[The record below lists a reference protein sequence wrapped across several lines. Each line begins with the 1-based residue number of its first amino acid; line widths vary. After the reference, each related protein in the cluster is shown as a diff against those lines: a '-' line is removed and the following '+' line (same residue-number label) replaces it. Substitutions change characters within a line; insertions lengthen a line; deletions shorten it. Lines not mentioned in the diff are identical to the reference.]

1 MLRLIRP
8 FSSKVPTPT
17 SLQGA
22 NARLQHFLKRAD
34 SIFLKSVSR
43 FHEVTG
49 YDAIEKIKA
58 ELAGL
63 EGKLSSQRELV
74 KIARDKYNVELTNR
88 SDAQREMNEL
98 LLRKSTW
105 TPVDLERFTLLYKH
119 DHSSQRAV
127 ELSKTDYDHA
137 EGTLEDMQLRA
148 GSLMGARYRE
158 EQLFSDRIRQA
169 STWGTWVL
177 MGINILLFILVT
189 LVVEPYKRRK
199 LVRAF
204 EEKVKDLL
212 PQSPVG
218 EFNAGTEEI
227 VPNAIN
233 NATENT
239 NSAELE
245 PKSSTFDWNNLWER
259 LLQPLVVLRP
269 VEVGALALASYLVTL
284 SSTLLVV
291 LLTVSRTR

>member
-1 MLRLIRP
+1 M
-8 FSSKVPTPT
+8 
-17 SLQGA
+17 
-22 NARLQHFLKRAD
+22 RLQQFLKRAD

-63 EGKLSSQRELV
+63 EGKLASQRQMV

-98 LLRKSTW
+98 LLRKSAW
-105 TPVDLERFTLLYKH
+105 TPEDLERFTLLYKH

-127 ELSKTDYDHA
+127 EQSKTNYDSA
-137 EGTLEDMQLRA
+137 EGTLEEMQLRA

-204 EEKVKDLL
+204 EEKVKDML
-212 PQSPVG
+212 PQSAVN
-218 EFNAGTEEI
+218 ELNREE
-227 VPNAIN
+227 VNETVAP
-233 NATENT
+233 
-239 NSAELE
+239 AEVDAAVE
-245 PKSSTFDWNNLWER
+245 SKTSTLDWTNLWER
-259 LLQPLVVLRP
+259 LMQPLVVLRP
-269 VEVGALALASYLVTL
+269 VEVGALALSSYLLTFT
-284 SSTLLVV
+284 STLLVV
-291 LLTVSRTR
+291 LLTVSRAR